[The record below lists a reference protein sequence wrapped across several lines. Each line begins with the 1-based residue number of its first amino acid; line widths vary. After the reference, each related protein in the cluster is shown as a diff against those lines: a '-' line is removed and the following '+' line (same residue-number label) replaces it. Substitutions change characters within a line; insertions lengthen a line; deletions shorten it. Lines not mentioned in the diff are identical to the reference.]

1 MQRVAVT
8 GANRGIGLEIVRHL
22 RARGDE
28 VIAICRESST
38 GLEQTGARVVASID
52 VGDSDST
59 ARLASELGSGPL
71 DMLINNAGILQSE
84 TLGQGDWEES
94 LRSQFEI
101 NSLGPVR
108 VTLALAGLMSR
119 GSKVGIVSSRVG
131 SMADNSSG
139 GNYGYRMSKAAVNM
153 AGVNLAHDLRSRDI
167 AVFLLH
173 PGYVRTG
180 MTGGR
185 GSKDAT
191 SAGRELVA
199 LMDRLTLED
208 TGTFWHADG
217 YQLPW

>member
-28 VIAICRESST
+28 VIAICRESSAE
-38 GLEQTGARVVASID
+38 LEETGARVVAPID
-52 VGDSDST
+52 LGDSDST
-59 ARLASELGSGPL
+59 ASLASELRSESL
-71 DMLINNAGILQSE
+71 DMLINNAGVLQSE
-84 TLGQGDWEES
+84 TLGQGDWEDS
-94 LRSQFEI
+94 LRRQFEI
-101 NSLGPVR
+101 NALGPLR

-191 SAGRELVA
+191 SAGGELVA

-208 TGTFWHADG
+208 TGSFWHADG
-217 YQLPW
+217 YPLPW